1 LQKLCCENSYE
12 KFFTAEI
19 INVIQ
24 KDDKY
29 HIELDK
35 TYFCPDNG
43 KNFSDCGWINAAP
56 VIYVYEED
64 EKIYH
69 VVGLKPLKIHKVKCI
84 IDWEKRY
91 NYMQKHLGQHII
103 TACFSELFNASTIN
117 FNTENDFSYID
128 IDKTI
133 GDIEIRTA
141 EQKANKIIS
150 DNIPVETL
158 YLNKSELKKLP
169 IKKVTVKGT
178 EKVKIIK
185 IGDFH
190 IQCDEIHAKST
201 IEVQLLKIIK
211 LEKHKDT
218 MRISFICGSAAIS
231 DYFFKTQLIEKV
243 SKLLHCSDTK
253 LLNKVETIADELNK
267 AISHKEEL
275 KSKVLQYEVQDIL
288 DSAENIENIKI
299 IKHIYDNADLKY
311 INLLSSKLTAFPN
324 VIVLLGIKFDDKS
337 QLIFMCSK
345 DLSITSMNLLLKDAI
360 TLIDGKG
367 GGNNFSAQGAGKNN
381 NNLDSSIEYAYNKIK
396 DYIIPK
402 D

>member
-1 LQKLCCENSYE
+1 MQKLCFENPYE
-12 KFFTAEI
+12 KIFTAEI
-19 INVIQ
+19 INVIE

-35 TYFCPDNG
+35 TYFCPYNG
-43 KNFSDCGWINAAP
+43 RNFSDYGWINSAP
-56 VIYVYEED
+56 VIYVYEKD

-69 VVGLKPLKIHKVKCI
+69 VVELKPLKIHKVKCI
-84 IDWEKRY
+84 IDWEQRY

-103 TACFSELFNASTIN
+103 SACFSELFNANTIN
-117 FNTENDFSYID
+117 FNIENEFSYID

-133 GDIEIRTA
+133 EDIEIKTA
-141 EQKANKIIS
+141 QQKANKIIS
-150 DNIPVETL
+150 DNISVETL
-158 YLNKSELKKLP
+158 YLNKNELKKLP
-169 IKKVTVKGT
+169 IKKVTVRGN

-190 IQCDEIHAKST
+190 MQCDEMHAKST

-211 LEKHKDT
+211 SEKHKDT
-218 MRISFICGSAAIS
+218 MRISFICGSVAIS
-231 DYFFKTQLIEKV
+231 DYFSKNQLIEKV

-267 AISHKEEL
+267 AISHKEAL
-275 KSKVLQYEVQDIL
+275 KSKVLQYEIQDIL
-288 DSAENIENIKI
+288 NSTENLENIKI

-311 INLLSSKLTAFPN
+311 INLLASKLTELPN
-324 VIVLLGIKFDDKS
+324 VIVLFGIKFDDKS

-345 DLSITSMNLLLKDAI
+345 CLSIISMNLLLKDAI

-367 GGNNFSAQGAGKNN
+367 GGSSFSAQGAGKSN
-381 NNLDSSIEYAYNKIK
+381 NNLDSSIEYAYSKVK
-396 DYIIPK
+396 DCIIPK